1 MPSTS
6 ITKPRNR
13 QANRRD
19 PGPRRRNSRAGVPAA
34 AQPRW
39 WTRPWLI
46 SALLVLLTAAVY
58 SPVRSLPFIN
68 YDDPGYVVQNSHVQS
83 GLTWNTFVWSL
94 TATEQ
99 TNWHPLTWL
108 SHALDCQLFGLNPAG
123 HHLTNLLFH
132 VINVVLLFWLLQK
145 ATGATGPSFLV
156 AALFAVHPF
165 NVDSVAWVAER
176 KNVLSTLFFLLT
188 LGAYG
193 WYARKPR
200 WQRYALVA
208 ALFLMGLAA
217 KPMLVTLPFVLL
229 LLDYWPLQRI
239 AGWTDPSER
248 LQIPQASVKRLLVEK
263 LPLLAVSA
271 ASSAITVVAQQSA
284 IKPLEAISFGDR
296 LLNALA
302 SYALYIW
309 KACWPSGF
317 AVYYPH
323 LFDKTL
329 SPSPGAAAWTAVLVG
344 VLLLT
349 VGSAIVWSQ
358 RYTRPYLLTGWGWY
372 LGTLVPVIGIVQVGM
387 QGMADRYAYLPL
399 IGIFI
404 IVAWGATEIANHFQV
419 KPASREITAV
429 AILAIL
435 SLFTVRQV
443 CYWRTDYAL
452 WSHALQVTANNYYA
466 NDQVGSMLASEHRP
480 EALHYF
486 EEAARIAPLDP
497 TSHEAVAAHLQDQ
510 GLLRDAIRNYEVVV
524 HRSDDPHHLVFAYT
538 NLCVIFGEL
547 GDYSR
552 AHEAF
557 ARAAQRDPQ
566 LTGMVIRG
574 LAQAV
579 SAHPADEGYLRLG
592 LLFEEGGQLADARAS
607 YEQAIQLNPN
617 RAEAQRALNHLDAV
631 ARNLPDLTKSY

>member
-1 MPSTS
+1 M
-6 ITKPRNR
+6 TKPRNR
-13 QANRRD
+13 QVKRRD
-19 PGPRRRNSRAGVPAA
+19 PGLRRHGLPAEPAA
-34 AQPRW
+34 TLPPRW
-39 WTRPWLI
+39 WAHPWLLP
-46 SALLVLLTAAVY
+46 AFLVLLTAAVY

-108 SHALDCQLFGLNPAG
+108 SHALDCQLFGVNPAG
-123 HHLTNLLFH
+123 HHLTNLLLH
-132 VINVVLLFWLLQK
+132 VINVLLLFWLLQK
-145 ATGATGPSFLV
+145 ATGAKGCSFLV

-176 KNVLSTLFFLLT
+176 KNLLSTLFFLLT

-193 WYARKPR
+193 WYAQKPQ
-200 WQRYALVA
+200 WTRYTFVVL
-208 ALFLMGLAA
+208 LFLMGLAA

-239 AGWTDPSER
+239 VGWTQPSQR
-248 LQIPQASVKRLLVEK
+248 LPIPQVTPKRALVEK
-263 LPLLAVSA
+263 LPLLAFSA
-271 ASSAITVVAQQSA
+271 ASCVATVIAQQSA
-284 IKPLEAISFGDR
+284 IKPLDAISFGDR

-302 SYALYIW
+302 SYALYIV

-317 AVYYPH
+317 AIYYPH
-323 LFDKTL
+323 LFDPTL
-329 SPSPGAAAWTAVLVG
+329 APSSGVTAWTAVIAG
-344 VLLLT
+344 VFLLT
-349 VGSAIVWSQ
+349 LGTAIIWSQ
-358 RYTRPYLLTGWGWY
+358 RHTRPYLLTGWAWY
-372 LGTLVPVIGIVQVGM
+372 LGMLVPVIGVVQVGM

-404 IVAWGATEIANHFQV
+404 IVAWGAGELANRFHV
-419 KPASREITAV
+419 KALWREISVLTV
-429 AILAIL
+429 LAIL
-435 SLFTVRQV
+435 SLLTVRQLR
-443 CYWRTDYAL
+443 YWRTDYAL

-466 NDQVGSMLASEHRP
+466 NDQVGSMLASQHRP
-480 EALHYF
+480 EALQYF

-510 GLLRDAIRNYEVVV
+510 GLLKDAIRNYEIVV

-547 GDYSR
+547 GDYRR

-557 ARAAQRDPQ
+557 ARAARQDPQ
-566 LTGMVIRG
+566 LTGMVIRD

-592 LLFEEGGQLADARAS
+592 LLFEQGGQMADARYS
-607 YEQAIQLNPN
+607 YEQALRLNPN
-617 RAEAQRALNHLDAV
+617 RAEAQNALNHLDGAV
-631 ARNLPDLTKSY
+631 NAPN

>member
-1 MPSTS
+1 M
-6 ITKPRNR
+6 TKPRRRR
-13 QANRRD
+13 QQNRRD
-19 PGPRRRNSRAGVPAA
+19 PSPRLRDSRPEGHAIP
-34 AQPRW
+34 QIRW
-39 WTRPWLI
+39 WMRPWLI
-46 SALLVLLTAAVY
+46 SAFLVLLTATVY
-58 SPVRSLPFIN
+58 SPVRRLPFID
-68 YDDPGYVVQNSHVQS
+68 YDDPGYVVQNSHVQN

-123 HHLTNLLFH
+123 HHLTNLIIH
-132 VINVVLLFWLLQK
+132 VINVLLLFWLFQK

-156 AALFAVHPF
+156 AALFTVHPF

-193 WYARKPR
+193 WYTRKPQ
-200 WQRYALVA
+200 WQRYTLVA
-208 ALFLMGLAA
+208 VLFVGGLAA
-217 KPMLVTLPFVLL
+217 KPMLVTLPFALL

-239 AGWTDPSER
+239 TAWTHPSE
-248 LQIPQASVKRLLVEK
+248 QFPIPQASMKRLLMEK
-263 LPLLAVSA
+263 LPLLALSA
-271 ASSAITVVAQQSA
+271 ASSVVTIIAQHEA
-284 IKPLEAISFGDR
+284 IKPLHAISFGDR
-296 LLNALA
+296 LQNALA

-317 AVYYPH
+317 AIYYPH
-323 LFDKTL
+323 LFDPTL
-329 SPSPGAAAWTAVLVG
+329 ASSPGAAAWAAVFAG

-358 RYTRPYLLTGWGWY
+358 RRTRPYLLTGWAWY

-387 QGMADRYAYLPL
+387 QAMADRYAYLPL
-399 IGIFI
+399 IGVFI
-404 IVAWGATEIANHFQV
+404 IVAWGTAELANHFRV
-419 KPASREITAV
+419 RPAWREISVVAV
-429 AILAIL
+429 LAVL
-435 SLFTVRQV
+435 SLLTVRQLR
-443 CYWRTDYAL
+443 YWRTDYAL
-452 WSHALQVTANNYYA
+452 WSRALQVTANNYYA

-510 GLLRDAIRNYEVVV
+510 GLLKDAIRNYEVVV

-547 GDYSR
+547 GDYGR
-552 AHEAF
+552 AREAF
-557 ARAAQRDPQ
+557 ARAVRQDPQ
-566 LTGMVIRG
+566 LTGMVIRE

-579 SAHPADEGYLRLG
+579 TAHPADEGYLRLG
-592 LLFEEGGQLADARAS
+592 LLFEQGGELADARYS
-607 YEQAIQLNPN
+607 YEQALKLNPN
-617 RAEAQRALNHLDAV
+617 RAEAQKALSHLEGA
-631 ARNLPDLTKSY
+631 AGNSPGLTKSY